1 MLEYIPRQ
9 PQQKAQNSSYVHVN
23 GLFAFSF
30 NEHSL
35 MVPEY
40 SIKVEQTVKEKKA
53 EQLFCELG
61 PHILKRDLKSMV
73 YVIKKL

>member
-1 MLEYIPRQ
+1 MD
-9 PQQKAQNSSYVHVN
+9 
-23 GLFAFSF
+23 
-30 NEHSL
+30 
-35 MVPEY
+35 PEY
-40 SIKVEQTVKEKKA
+40 SLKVEETVEEKKA